1 VRAVV
6 LRPAVTRDDGGGG
19 MRWPKLMVETV
30 CAVAK
35 ADGGGDVRACG

>member
-6 LRPAVTRDDGGGG
+6 LCPAVTRDDGGGG
-19 MRWPKLMVETV
+19 LRWLKLMVEAV
-30 CAVAK
+30 CTVAK